1 MGNCTS
7 SPTTSIRKAHTQ
19 ACNDNELPPH
29 RIPSAE
35 AQLDEL
41 LNATGV
47 QRLTTRIPSR
57 GSDDGGKQK
66 KKEKK
71 VRF

>member
-7 SPTTSIRKAHTQ
+7 SPTTSIHKADQQTY
-19 ACNDNELPPH
+19 NDNELPPH

-47 QRLTTRIPSR
+47 QRLTTRIPSP
-57 GSDDGGKQK
+57 GSDDGGKK
-66 KKEKK
+66 KTTKK
-71 VRF
+71 